1 MRASLQSFLA
11 KRVGDIYT
19 EPRPHNSPLE
29 GGQGRVARNVEASNN
44 VSSCVSFWKNLPLQW
59 KQSNAHE
66 GDAGTGGIPY
76 RRATIAR
83 ASPPPT
89 LLKGR
94 INRRHCWNF
103 LCLFTCFALP
113 FNSSAQE
120 NPPSLVQVQRAYEA
134 LKFEEAERLGRLALE
149 HGEEYSAGELVQLHL
164 IMGYLGYLHQQ
175 PEVARNNFESALS
188 LQPDLTLDSLLVS
201 PKIVRMFEQ
210 VKNEYRVG
218 LSSGKPAIKY
228 VMIKD
233 QRLGALRRSLLLP
246 GWGQR
251 HLRQHTRGAL
261 YTTGFLLAVGAGL
274 AFQVA
279 QSQAHRSYLDASTPS
294 QITRRYDIYNQRY
307 RVRNAAFIAAGSI
320 WAINL
325 LEVLLVTPSSPPGAV
340 SSSKAFELNLRI
352 PF

>member
-1 MRASLQSFLA
+1 MLA
-11 KRVGDIYT
+11 FKL
-19 EPRPHNSPLE
+19 H
-29 GGQGRVARNVEASNN
+29 
-44 VSSCVSFWKNLPLQW
+44 
-59 KQSNAHE
+59 
-66 GDAGTGGIPY
+66 
-76 RRATIAR
+76 
-83 ASPPPT
+83 
-89 LLKGR
+89 
-94 INRRHCWNF
+94 
-103 LCLFTCFALP
+103 
-113 FNSSAQE
+113 AQE
-120 NPPSLVQVQRAYEA
+120 NPPPFVQVQRAYEA

-149 HGEEYSAGELVQLHL
+149 HGEAYSATELVQLHL

-175 PEVARNNFESALS
+175 PEVARSNFESALS

-251 HLRQHTRGAL
+251 HLHQHTRGAI
-261 YTTGFLLAVGAGL
+261 YTTGFLLAVGTGL

-279 QSQAHRSYLDASTPS
+279 QSQAHRSYLDANTAN
-294 QITRRYDIYNQRY
+294 QIARRYDIYNQRY

-325 LEVLLVTPSSPPGAV
+325 LEVLLVAPASPLGAA
-340 SSSKAFELNLRI
+340 SSSKAFQLNLSI